1 VTSTRTSSATFADE
15 MLRGFA
21 AAHAD
26 LVQLVDGGVVR
37 RTALPE
43 GHVALV
49 VGGGSGHY
57 PGFAG
62 VVGSGLA
69 AGAACGNIFASPS
82 AGQVFR
88 VAQAAQRGGGVLLVY
103 GNYMGDALNFGQ
115 AEERLR
121 AVGVDAR
128 TVRVTDDIA
137 SAEAATP
144 ERRRGIAGDL
154 VVFKLAGAAAEAG
167 SGLADV
173 ERIARRANE
182 RTRTLGVAF
191 SGCTLPGAT
200 TPLFEVPAGRM
211 AIGLG
216 IHGEPGLDEVDVP
229 TPDVLAEL
237 LVSRILADAPADA
250 SSRVAIVLN
259 GLGSLKYEEL
269 YVIFGHVLDQL
280 AEAGLDVVAPEVG
293 EFVTSLDMNGLS
305 LTVTWLD
312 PELETL
318 WTAPAFSP
326 AYRRIAIGSAGE
338 SVRESNDVAR
348 SAPLAAREP
357 NVPRAT
363 VARTAAIARA
373 VADMLARDEAELGAL
388 DALAGDG
395 DHGIGMSRGSTAA
408 AAAAESA
415 AQRGSGLVALLTEA
429 GDAWAE
435 RAGGTSGA
443 LWGIA
448 LTAAASALSRET
460 RVDSASAGRAARAAV
475 DAVVRLGGAQVGD
488 KTLVDAAA
496 PFAAELEES
505 ATNGMPLPDAWAAA
519 AARARLAAASTADLR
534 PQVGRARAH
543 VSRSVG
549 HVDAGA
555 ESLARVV
562 TTISEELASAS

>member
-1 VTSTRTSSATFADE
+1 MTSTRTSAASFADE

-26 LVQLVDGGVVR
+26 LVRVVDGGVVR
-37 RTALPE
+37 RNALPE
-43 GHVALV
+43 GRVALV

-62 VVGSGLA
+62 VVGTGLA

-103 GNYMGDALNFGQ
+103 GNYMGDVLNFGQ

-121 AVGVDAR
+121 AAGIDAR

-137 SAEAATP
+137 SADAARP
-144 ERRRGIAGDL
+144 EDRRGIAGDL
-154 VVFKLAGAAAEAG
+154 VVFKLSGAAAEAG
-167 SGLADV
+167 ANLDEV

-200 TPLFEVPAGRM
+200 SPLFEVPAERM

-229 TPDVLAEL
+229 TPEALAGLLVTRVLAE
-237 LVSRILADAPADA
+237 SPADP

-269 YVIFGHVLDQL
+269 FVIFGHVLDAL
-280 AEAGLDVVAPEVG
+280 TAAGLEVVAPQVG

-318 WTAPAFSP
+318 WTAPAYSP
-326 AYRRIAIGSAGE
+326 AYRTITVGSGGGIATERTDGA
-338 SVRESNDVAR
+338 AT
-348 SAPLAAREP
+348 PLAAREP
-357 NVPRAT
+357 RVSRAA
-363 VARTAAIARA
+363 VAQAAAIARA
-373 VADMLARDEAELGAL
+373 VADMLQRDEAELGAL

-395 DHGIGMSRGSTAA
+395 DHGIGMSRGAA
-408 AAAAESA
+408 AAATAAEQV
-415 AQRGSGLVALLTEA
+415 AQRGGGLVALLTEA

-448 LTAAASALSRET
+448 LTAAAAALSREAQ
-460 RVDSASAGRAARAAV
+460 VDAASAGRAVRAAV
-475 DAVVRLGGAQVGD
+475 DAVVRLGGARPGD

-496 PFAAELEES
+496 PFAAALEASS
-505 ATNGMPLPDAWAAA
+505 ANGTPLRDAWAMA
-519 AARARLAAASTADLR
+519 AARARVAAAGTAQLQ

-543 VSRSVG
+543 VARSIG

-562 TTISEELASAS
+562 TTIAEELASAP

>member
-1 VTSTRTSSATFADE
+1 MTSTRTVAASFADE

-21 AAHAD
+21 AANTD
-26 LVQLVDGGVVR
+26 LVRIVDGGVVR
-37 RTALPE
+37 RRALPD
-43 GHVALV
+43 GRVALV

-121 AVGVDAR
+121 AVGIDTR

-137 SAEAATP
+137 SADASTR

-154 VVFKLAGAAAEAG
+154 VVFKLAGAAAE
-167 SGLADV
+167 SGANLDEV

-200 TPLFEVPAGRM
+200 APLFDVPAGRM

-229 TPDVLAEL
+229 TPEALAAL
-237 LVSRILADAPADA
+237 LVSRIVAEAPAQPP
-250 SSRVAIVLN
+250 SRVAIVLN

-269 YVIFGHVLDQL
+269 FVIFGYVLDEVT
-280 AEAGLDVVAPEVG
+280 AAGLEVVAPEVG

-312 PELETL
+312 PQLEAL
-318 WTAPAFSP
+318 WAAPALSP
-326 AYRRIAIGSAGE
+326 AYRKIA
-338 SVRESNDVAR
+338 VA
-348 SAPLAAREP
+348 APDETTSEHPEIALPVLAAPEP
-357 NVPRAT
+357 NVSRAT
-363 VARTAAIARA
+363 VVQVAAIACA
-373 VADMLARDEAELGAL
+373 VADMLERDEAELGAL

-395 DHGIGMSRGSTAA
+395 DHGIGMSRGAA
-408 AAAAESA
+408 AAATAAERVA
-415 AQRGSGLVALLTEA
+415 NHGGGLVALLTEA

-448 LTAAASALSRET
+448 LTAAASSLARET
-460 RVDSASAGRAARAAV
+460 RVDVAAAGRAAQAAV
-475 DAVVRLGGAQVGD
+475 DAVVRLGGAQLGD

-496 PFAAELEES
+496 PFAAELAAAGARGAS
-505 ATNGMPLPDAWAAA
+505 SRDAWAAA
-519 AARARLAAASTADLR
+519 ATQARTAASGTAQLR

-543 VSRSVG
+543 VVRSIG

-555 ESLARVV
+555 ESLARVI
-562 TTISEELASAS
+562 TTIAEELASAS

>member
-1 VTSTRTSSATFADE
+1 MTSTRTAAASFADE
-15 MLRGFA
+15 MMRGFA

-26 LVQLVDGGVVR
+26 LVRVVDGGVVR
-37 RTALPE
+37 RKALPV
-43 GHVALV
+43 GRVALV

-62 VVGSGLA
+62 VVGAGLA

-82 AGQVFR
+82 AGQVYR

-103 GNYMGDALNFGQ
+103 GNYMGDVLNFGQ

-121 AVGVDAR
+121 AVGVDTR

-137 SAEAATP
+137 SADASMP
-144 ERRRGIAGDL
+144 GRRRGIAGDL
-154 VVFKLAGAAAEAG
+154 VVFKMAGAAAEDGAN
-167 SGLADV
+167 LDEV

-191 SGCTLPGAT
+191 SGCTLPGASA
-200 TPLFEVPAGRM
+200 PLFEVPTGRM

-229 TPDVLAEL
+229 TPHALAEL
-237 LVSRILADAPADA
+237 LVSRVLADCPAEP
-250 SSRVAIVLN
+250 SSRVAVVLN

-269 YVIFGHVLDQL
+269 FVIYGHVLDAL
-280 AEAGLDVVAPEVG
+280 TAAGLQVVAPEVG
-293 EFVTSLDMNGLS
+293 EFVTSLDMDGVS

-312 PELETL
+312 PELEVL

-326 AYRRIAIGSAGE
+326 AYRRVPNRSDGE
-338 SVRESNDVAR
+338 TATESTDR
-348 SAPLAAREP
+348 TGTPLSAREP
-357 NVPRAT
+357 AVSRAA
-363 VARTAAIARA
+363 VVQTAAIARA
-373 VADMLARDEAELGAL
+373 VADMLERDEAELGAL

-395 DHGIGMSRGSTAA
+395 DHGIGMSRGAAAA
-408 AAAAESA
+408 AAAAENV

-448 LTAAASALSRET
+448 LTAAAASLSRET
-460 RVDSASAGRAARAAV
+460 QVDAAAAGRAARAAV
-475 DAVVRLGGAQVGD
+475 DAVVRLGGAQIGD
-488 KTLVDAAA
+488 KTLIDAAA
-496 PFAAELEES
+496 PFAAELEAS
-505 ATNGMPLPDAWAAA
+505 ATNGLNSRDAWAAA
-519 AARARLAAASTADLR
+519 AARARTAAAGTARLR
-534 PQVGRARAH
+534 PRVGRARAH
-543 VSRSVG
+543 AARSVG

-562 TTISEELASAS
+562 TTIAEELASAS